1 MNLEI
6 TIESL
11 LAIAIGFISSGV
23 ALVTAGKIVEGTVVA
38 IIGFLLIFTRA
49 FLKVQRY

>member
-23 ALVTAGKIVEGTVVA
+23 ALVTAGKIIEGVIVT
-38 IIGFLLIFTRA
+38 IIGFALIATRA
-49 FLKVQRY
+49 FLKIYRC